1 MPTYDYECPDCGH
14 KFEEFQTM
22 TAKPLK
28 KCSKCGKRRVRR
40 LIGSGLAP
48 IFKGSGFYQTDYKP
62 TKEPS
67 ESRPGAP
74 AEPSA
79 GAEGSGEAVKTPEK
93 TGSTETAKAD
103 SKPTKPETKPAKKK

>member
-14 KFEEFQTM
+14 RFEEFQTM
-22 TAKPLK
+22 TAKPIR
-28 KCSKCGKRRVRR
+28 KCPNCGKRRVKR

-67 ESRPGAP
+67 AKPETGGASDKP
-74 AEPSA
+74 SEAKAEP
-79 GAEGSGEAVKTPEK
+79 
-93 TGSTETAKAD
+93 AKAE
-103 SKPTKPETKPAKKK
+103 TKPAQTETKPAKKK